1 MRSRT
6 AQSHSQSGHGRGGH
20 GAHHDHG
27 AMIADFRGRF
37 LVSLAL
43 TAPILFLSPMIQRV
57 LGIEASVSFSRRTAA
72 RACRPE
78 RGRATL
84 AA

>member
-6 AQSHSQSGHGRGGH
+6 AQSHSRSGHGGGGH

-57 LGIEASVSFSRRTAA
+57 LGIEASVSFSRRTVSP
-72 RACRPE
+72 RLSP
-78 RGRATL
+78 
-84 AA
+84 